1 MTVGSVPGYPQEAC
15 QGTRKGYPYYTTGG
29 PAEPSYSRDR
39 ACPCP
44 GCTARQGAC
53 KAPWNP
59 LLKSC
64 LYTLV
69 EGRNDM
75 SRFLVRAY
83 IVLAICL
90 VVTLTITVARNAIP
104 SRAAGASSSGLA
116 VSVGYAEDKHQ
127 SSLSPGAFPVPWSGS
142 PNTIFLGN
150 PVFGSSACG
159 TLPHCY
165 DAGAIRL
172 DNSGASDVMINSVSV
187 DDHSSIPGGKVFN
200 LWGSFTVPAGKSVI
214 LTQDPPGKNPGYD
227 NFDTSGAPK
236 GNCTPLTVEPTVTIT
251 IGGVPTTLVDSTHVL
266 DTNGIDTESC
276 LVQQNESIQWR
287 QIGTTGIKTATL
299 TLSPATTTLVVGQQ
313 VTETATLVD
322 GGGNG
327 LANANVNF
335 TVTSGPNAGQSGSAV
350 TDQTGQASFTYTDT
364 APGTDIVVATVN
376 VPSVGTFQSSQAGV
390 QWTNDPTTVWSGADI
405 GSPSLAG
412 SQSLS
417 NGVWTVAGSGT
428 DIGGT
433 VDQFHFVWQMLA
445 SDGGIRARVLSQT
458 NTNSAAKAGVML
470 RASTDP
476 SAPFY
481 AVVVTPQKGIYVLD
495 RLTQG
500 GGVHTV
506 TTLAGVAPVYL
517 QVQRVGTTFIA
528 YTSSDG
534 SSWTPVAGSTVAIN
548 VTGTLLAG
556 MAVTSHTTSKVN
568 TATFD
573 TVSTP

>member
-1 MTVGSVPGYPQEAC
+1 
-15 QGTRKGYPYYTTGG
+15 
-29 PAEPSYSRDR
+29 
-39 ACPCP
+39 
-44 GCTARQGAC
+44 
-53 KAPWNP
+53 
-59 LLKSC
+59 
-64 LYTLV
+64 
-69 EGRNDM
+69 M

-104 SRAAGASSSGLA
+104 SRAAGASSSGLS

-172 DNSGASDVMINSVSV
+172 DNSGSSDITIDSVSV

-200 LWGSFTVPAGKSVI
+200 LWGSFTVPASKSVI
-214 LTQDPPGKNPGYD
+214 LTQDPPGNNPGYD

-287 QIGTTGIKTATL
+287 QIGTAGVKTATL

-364 APGTDIVVATVN
+364 APGTDIIVASVTTAYTVG
-376 VPSVGTFQSSQAGV
+376 PLQSNQTSIL
-390 QWTNDPTTVWSGADI
+390 WTNNNAQDWSGADI
-405 GSPSLAG
+405 GSPALAG

-417 NGVWTVAGSGT
+417 NGIWTVAGSGT

-433 VDQFHFVWQMLA
+433 ADQFHFVWQPLA
-445 SDGGIRARVLSQT
+445 SDGGIRAQVLTQT
-458 NTNSAAKAGVML
+458 NTNSRARAGVML
-470 RASTDP
+470 RQSTDP

-481 AVVVTPQKGIYVLD
+481 TVVVTPQRGIFVLK
-495 RLTQG
+495 RAAQG
-500 GGVHTV
+500 GGVSTV
-506 TTLAGVAPVYL
+506 ASLAGVVPVYL
-517 QVQRVGTTFIA
+517 QVQRTGSTFTA

-534 SSWTPVAGSTVAIN
+534 STWTLIPGSSVTLN
-548 VTGTLLAG
+548 LTGTLLAG
-556 MAVTSHTTSKVN
+556 MAVTSHDVTKVS
-568 TATFD
+568 TATFGA
-573 TVSTP
+573 VSTP